1 MISRT
6 GKVFSIA
13 LSAAM
18 LFACSVT
25 FASAEGNAN
34 LYRYQK
40 NDSGETYGNNLQ
52 AKQLGYEAELI
63 LAVGEGGTTGYVRT
77 SDLNGE
83 EPSSPEEAQTL
94 QEERIKNGDTGRYIP
109 LYESDG
115 ETIIGTFK
123 VEFNPSEKSNAP
135 QLYST
140 DPPSDGYA
148 YGNAGY
154 IDTPGYSY
162 CNFSGIKKAAGGVR
176 GKTMIQTR
184 NGTMFPISQVGAKV
198 RIYRVKDGAL
208 VRETDWYY
216 NTSVES
222 SFEQTAYYL
231 TITGNDFYCEGSTRE
246 WNSEI
251 SQYWTHSSFRSKNV
265 KS

>member
-1 MISRT
+1 MEIPGDIFRFTRVMEKRLLVLLRS
-6 GKVFSIA
+6 
-13 LSAAM
+13 
-18 LFACSVT
+18 
-25 FASAEGNAN
+25 N
-34 LYRYQK
+34 
-40 NDSGETYGNNLQ
+40 
-52 AKQLGYEAELI
+52 LI
-63 LAVGEGGTTGYVRT
+63 LPKSRMLPNY
-77 SDLNGE
+77 
-83 EPSSPEEAQTL
+83 TL
-94 QEERIKNGDTGRYIP
+94 LI
-109 LYESDG
+109 
-115 ETIIGTFK
+115 
-123 VEFNPSEKSNAP
+123 
-135 QLYST
+135 
-140 DPPSDGYA
+140 PPSDGYA

-184 NGTMFPISQVGAKV
+184 NGTMFRISQVGAKV
-198 RIYRVKDGAL
+198 RIDRVKDGAL

>member
-109 LYESDG
+109 LYESNG

-140 DPPSDGYA
+140 DPPQRW
-148 YGNAGY
+148 
-154 IDTPGYSY
+154 IRLWK
-162 CNFSGIKKAAGGVR
+162 CWV
-176 GKTMIQTR
+176 
-184 NGTMFPISQVGAKV
+184 
-198 RIYRVKDGAL
+198 
-208 VRETDWYY
+208 
-216 NTSVES
+216 
-222 SFEQTAYYL
+222 
-231 TITGNDFYCEGSTRE
+231 
-246 WNSEI
+246 
-251 SQYWTHSSFRSKNV
+251 H
-265 KS
+265 